1 MANDHGIPM
10 KSISLSEYLESHGTQ
25 ATLAAALGVNQ
36 SAISQM
42 VKAGR
47 NIQISIFAD
56 GRLEANEI
64 RPVPARPKSSC
75 LGMGR

>member
-1 MANDHGIPM
+1 M

-64 RPVPARPKSSC
+64 RPVPARPKGSG
-75 LGMGR
+75 LAMAR